1 MRKPPAGIAVGAA
14 LLALSPFAAA
24 CGSEGAGNS
33 AATGSGTGVDR
44 PTSSAAASQPTNAST
59 PNPVSPAPTIAGAA
73 KAPVGAQASETGVVN
88 KVVDGDTVDV
98 RGVGRVRVLGIDTP
112 ERGECGFGP
121 ATSYLKTLVLGRTV
135 ALVSPDGSD
144 DEDKYGRKLRYLD
157 VDGTDAGLAEIM
169 AGLARARYDSRDGY
183 GAHPREQVYIAAD
196 TAAPSTC

>member
-1 MRKPPAGIAVGAA
+1 MRKPPTGIAVATA
-14 LLALSPFAAA
+14 LLALSPFAAG
-24 CGSEGAGNS
+24 CGVEGAGNS
-33 AATGSGTGVDR
+33 AATGSGADR
-44 PTSSAAASQPTNAST
+44 SSSSAAASQPTSAST
-59 PNPVSPAPTIAGAA
+59 LNPVAPAPTIAGAA
-73 KAPVGAQASETGVVN
+73 TAAGGVQASETGIVG
-88 KVVDGDTVDV
+88 KVVGGGTVDV

-144 DEDKYGRKLRYLD
+144 DEDRYGRKLRYLD